1 MTEDRVWQPWSQPRK
16 FSPHPPAILSGCDNT
31 LAMHLVCDKLAYNI
45 VEGRPVGKLLIAR
58 NIRAGPALRAMPFMI
73 NRRKKSYFRYM
84 RAPATASTRVGR
96 QCVSVRKELIIVLT
110 SAAACSRRSSGAAG
124 S

>member
-45 VEGRPVGKLLIAR
+45 VEGRPVGKLVIAR
-58 NIRAGPALRAMPFMI
+58 NIRAGPCSACNALHDQSQEKVIFQIHEGSGHGQHASWTP
-73 NRRKKSYFRYM
+73 M
-84 RAPATASTRVGR
+84 RLGKERVDH
-96 QCVSVRKELIIVLT
+96 CFDVSRCL
-110 SAAACSRRSSGAAG
+110 
-124 S
+124 